1 MIAKYGKGS
10 GFSGI
15 MAAAC
20 GARQGPSRL
29 RQSILSLLGSRHAFL
44 FPSGRSALECFLRA
58 VGGGGDVAVP
68 AYTCIAVP
76 EAVTRAGWNPVLVDI
91 ASGSVNMTRE
101 TLEASL
107 TPHTRVVLLTH
118 QFGIPSDIRPILE
131 LCRNKGLLIL
141 EDAAAALG
149 ARYARQ
155 PVGTFGDAAVFS
167 FGLTKVTPAGRC
179 GVLVL
184 HDDIVAERV
193 ATLQVQRIKPWGN
206 LVDFARACT
215 WQMAM
220 HRGSYAVLRGLCSM
234 LHGFALH
241 QKIVPAPGLPAP
253 VFSSCSGFAAAL
265 AAGQLVN
272 LDESLMSRRDLSRL
286 YSEELAGCK
295 GLDLCTVPTE
305 AEPAWLQFPIFV
317 ERKETCYRFLLS
329 QGVDLSWTYRYSC
342 GESYGIP
349 TTPNADHASRHLR
362 GLPTYH
368 GLSMEEARRICRWV
382 RASLGQ

>member
-1 MIAKYGKGS
+1 
-10 GFSGI
+10 
-15 MAAAC
+15 
-20 GARQGPSRL
+20 
-29 RQSILSLLGSRHAFL
+29 
-44 FPSGRSALECFLRA
+44 

-91 ASGSVNMTRE
+91 GSGSVNMSRE

-107 TPHTRVVLLTH
+107 TPDTRVVLLTH

-131 LCRNKGLLIL
+131 LCRSKGLLIL

-184 HDDIVAERV
+184 HDDTLAERV
-193 ATLQVQRIKPWGN
+193 AALRVHHVNPLGN
-206 LVDFARACT
+206 LVDFARACA
-215 WQMAM
+215 WQVAL
-220 HRGSYAVLRGLCSM
+220 HRGSYAVLRRLGSM
-234 LHGFALH
+234 LHRFALH
-241 QKIVPAPGLPAP
+241 QKNVPAPGLPTP
-253 VFSSCSGFAAAL
+253 VFSSCSGFVAAL
-265 AAGQLVN
+265 AARQLVD
-272 LDESLMSRRDLSRL
+272 LSESMTSRRELARL
-286 YSEELAGCK
+286 YSAELAGCA
-295 GLDLCTVPTE
+295 GLGLCAVPAD
-305 AEPAWLQFPIFV
+305 AEPAWLQFPVFV
-317 ERKETCYRFLLS
+317 ERKEACYRFLLR

-342 GESYGIP
+342 GESYGVP
-349 TTPNADHASRHLR
+349 TTPHADHASRHLL

-368 GLSMEEARRICRWV
+368 GLSLEEARLICGRV
-382 RASLGQ
+382 RASLRP